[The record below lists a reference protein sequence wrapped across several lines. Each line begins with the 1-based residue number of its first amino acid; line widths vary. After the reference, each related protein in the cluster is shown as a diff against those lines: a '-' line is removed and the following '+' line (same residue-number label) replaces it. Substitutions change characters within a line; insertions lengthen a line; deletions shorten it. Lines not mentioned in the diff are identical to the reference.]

1 MPATS
6 PAPAR
11 ELDDP
16 ILTALQGLEVDD
28 PQVQYRIDVAIGKRI
43 FANREAAILLETQSK
58 QARAALLEQHEAV
71 KAEGRAMERKIGELR
86 GKIVELELE
95 RNRRAERQAK
105 ALSELH
111 AAENERKALSKFA
124 TRAAIQKADAAIAQ
138 ATAKVERAN
147 AAATEVQGWLN
158 HEVLVTMPGL
168 KAELDRIASEE
179 VRIDAILTGKSYTD
193 SLGLVHPGR
202 V

>member
-16 ILTALQGLEVDD
+16 ILAALQQLEVDD
-28 PQVQYRIDVAIGKRI
+28 EATQYRIDVVIGRRI
-43 FANREAAILLETQSK
+43 FENREIQVLLETQSK
-58 QARAALLEQHEAV
+58 EARAALIEEHERIKV
-71 KAEGRAMERKIGELR
+71 QGRAQEKKISELR
-86 GKIVELELE
+86 GTITEMEID
-95 RNRRAERQAK
+95 RNRRADAQAK

-111 AAENERKALSKFA
+111 AAQSDRKSLSKFSS
-124 TRAAIQKADAAIAQ
+124 RAAIQKADDAIAQ
-138 ATAKVERAN
+138 ATVKVDKTNGRAI
-147 AAATEVQGWLN
+147 EMQQHIN
-158 HEVLVTMPGL
+158 HLVMVEMPKL